1 MCFTRI
7 QKKRK
12 VILLLTSKIEKLLFL
27 EMSFFYENVFP
38 YKERQNIDF
47 NNQEKIYFDILF
59 VILLHKIL
67 FDNDVNNDQNIST
80 PLIM

>member
-1 MCFTRI
+1 
-7 QKKRK
+7 
-12 VILLLTSKIEKLLFL
+12 
-27 EMSFFYENVFP
+27 MSFFYENVFP